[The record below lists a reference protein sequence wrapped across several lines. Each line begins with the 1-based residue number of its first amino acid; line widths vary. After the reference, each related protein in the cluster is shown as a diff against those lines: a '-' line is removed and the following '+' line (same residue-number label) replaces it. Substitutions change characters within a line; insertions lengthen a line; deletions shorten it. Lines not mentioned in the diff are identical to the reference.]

1 MFVYFCLI
9 DMQIGGLGR
18 ISPDR
23 LQLSRMKLSNSVIHL
38 DTHIKLS
45 QRELHRNSGLISL
58 DTYPH
63 RFEARSDVGWFCWQF
78 WLLCYR
84 RP

>member
-18 ISPDR
+18 IQPDR
-23 LQLSRMKLSNSVIHL
+23 LQVRPDETFQHQITSCLKENLIEIQ
-38 DTHIKLS
+38 T
-45 QRELHRNSGLISL
+45 GLISG

-63 RFEARSDVGWFCWQF
+63 RFEARPDVGWFCWQF
-78 WLLCYR
+78 GLLCYR